1 MNNFTQT
8 IKKNGNIILLA
19 ISLFAVSCANQP
31 KNVSDNNQTPRKS
44 YAEETESRAV
54 ISSAAHEV
62 GAQQFVEISFSPG
75 SSTLTQNSKSSLDQL
90 IKRSANNGKID
101 EVLVLSWSDQELP
114 SDNLKKLGRSEINLA
129 TKRNKAVENY
139 IKENRSIDVDSY
151 NMAEQPNSFSKWINT
166 TDARLKR
173 SLVAAGLPTTAD
185 DPQYPSKAGSSVVL
199 VKLE

>member
-1 MNNFTQT
+1 M
-8 IKKNGNIILLA
+8 
-19 ISLFAVSCANQP
+19 
-31 KNVSDNNQTPRKS
+31 
-44 YAEETESRAV
+44 
-54 ISSAAHEV
+54 
-62 GAQQFVEISFSPG
+62 
-75 SSTLTQNSKSSLDQL
+75 
-90 IKRSANNGKID
+90 
-101 EVLVLSWSDQELP
+101 
-114 SDNLKKLGRSEINLA
+114 KKLGRSEINLA

-185 DPQYPSKAGSSVVL
+185 DPQYPSKAGSSVVR